1 MMQIIFILRSIRTFA
16 IKNLS
21 GTDYQ
26 GLYLR
31 GMIEWLKKYYSMVSH
46 FLQTVVKSI

>member
-1 MMQIIFILRSIRTFA
+1 MQIILILRPIRTFA

-26 GLYLR
+26 GLHFS
-31 GMIEWLKKYYSMVSH
+31 GMIEWLR
-46 FLQTVVKSI
+46 SIIA